1 VAQIAA
7 FFYQLRM
14 HGTMTGAVWNA
25 RANNPYYR
33 ITELVLPAST
43 STGLQRFEFKTTFLP
58 HAKGRLL
65 VKSQV
70 QERDTQ
76 IIADRV
82 IEFESGTEC
91 EIVNTGDQEL
101 RFTVMEYK

>member
-1 VAQIAA
+1 
-7 FFYQLRM
+7 M
-14 HGTMTGAVWNA
+14 HGTMTGVVWNA

-33 ITELVLPAST
+33 IKELVLPAST
-43 STGLQRFEFKTTFLP
+43 SAGLQRFEFKTIFLP

-65 VKSQV
+65 VKSQA

-82 IEFESGTEC
+82 IEFERGTEC

>member
-1 VAQIAA
+1 
-7 FFYQLRM
+7 
-14 HGTMTGAVWNA
+14 MTGAVWNA

-43 STGLQRFEFKTTFLP
+43 STGLQRFEFETTFLP

-65 VKSQV
+65 VKSQA

-76 IIADRV
+76 INANQV
-82 IEFESGTEC
+82 IEFEGGTKF
-91 EIVNTGDQEL
+91 EIVNTGDLEL
-101 RFTVMEYK
+101 RFTIMEYK